1 MLSLKIGGVASDRS
15 KAPLL
20 GACVSSSPA
29 ARAFI
34 YPFIRPRTVFSTTFH
49 DQPQRS

>member
-1 MLSLKIGGVASDRS
+1 MLSLKTGGVASDRS

-20 GACVSSSPA
+20 GTCVSSSPA

-34 YPFIRPRTVFSTTFH
+34 HPLIRPRIVLLIPIH